1 MTALLHAMFQY
12 GVELVLLVVVMLC
25 GIQLGK
31 FLRKFFGKSKD
42 AKNNEVD

>member
-1 MTALLHAMFQY
+1 MSALLHAMFQY

-31 FLRKFFGKSKD
+31 FFRKRKD

>member
-25 GIQLGK
+25 GIQLRK
-31 FLRKFFGKSKD
+31 FLRKRKN
-42 AKNNEVD
+42 AKNNIEE